1 MRCDANISLHEENTD
16 TFGTKCE
23 IKNIGSIHNV
33 GVSLHYEENRQ
44 REILENGGQIL
55 HEETRRF
62 DDKTGKTILMRT
74 KETGNDY
81 RYFPE
86 PDLPMIHLTLEE
98 IENTKKQLPIMP
110 DVLREN
116 YRKLGLNENQIK
128 TIIAARDLCEF
139 YEQERKLCDA
149 NVLANYLTGDILSFL
164 NREKININELKMD
177 VKELEEFVNRMAK
190 KEFSSK
196 QGKELLNELL
206 ENGGKVEEVVK
217 KLGLAQISDTSVLEE
232 MIIKI
237 VNNHPDS
244 VKDYKEGKDRAI
256 KFLMGQV
263 MKETKGQANPS
274 LAMEI
279 LKAELSK

>member
-1 MRCDANISLHEENTD
+1 M
-16 TFGTKCE
+16 
-23 IKNIGSIHNV
+23 
-33 GVSLHYEENRQ
+33 
-44 REILENGGQIL
+44 
-55 HEETRRF
+55 
-62 DDKTGKTILMRT
+62 
-74 KETGNDY
+74 
-81 RYFPE
+81 
-86 PDLPMIHLTLEE
+86 
-98 IENTKKQLPIMP
+98 
-110 DVLREN
+110 
-116 YRKLGLNENQIK
+116 
-128 TIIAARDLCEF
+128 
-139 YEQERKLCDA
+139 
-149 NVLANYLTGDILSFL
+149 LANYLTGDILSFL